1 MLQGMAWRLFGG
13 AGSGSGEEAES
24 AGEAGKGDDE
34 PAPWVEVLT
43 VFNQVQATI
52 AAARLQDE
60 GIPVQVRHEAASR
73 AIPVNVGI
81 LGRIDVL
88 VPEAMAEKALGVLE
102 AVDVLDEDDIPEDD
116 E

>member
-1 MLQGMAWRLFGG
+1 MLRGMSWNMFGA
-13 AGSGSGEEAES
+13 AGGKAGEEAE
-24 AGEAGKGDDE
+24 AEGEAGKGDDE

-52 AAARLQDE
+52 AAARLEDE
-60 GIPVQVRHEAASR
+60 GIPVRVRHEAASS

-88 VPEAMAEKALGVLE
+88 VPKPLSEKALGVLE
-102 AVDVLDEDDIPEDD
+102 AVDVLDGDDIPEED